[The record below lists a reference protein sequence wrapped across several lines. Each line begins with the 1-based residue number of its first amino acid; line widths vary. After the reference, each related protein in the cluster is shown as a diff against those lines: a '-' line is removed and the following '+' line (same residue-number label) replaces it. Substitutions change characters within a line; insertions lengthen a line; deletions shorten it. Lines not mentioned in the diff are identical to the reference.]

1 MTLSSINACNHYF
14 WYIKILVSIWWRDF
28 FRIVVR
34 FFGCRF
40 LGFEGYRFGISVSL
54 RWSTENHC
62 EAKSIAANRYWPRGH
77 SGPRQTAATFKS
89 VHFHFLFELLELI
102 DFFTFLRLGSKLSF
116 STNQIA
122 PNISRSSSKIFDFE
136 LNIKYLVLIS
146 ADWFLS
152 SRRLY
157 DISV

>member
-1 MTLSSINACNHYF
+1 MVYQ
-14 WYIKILVSIWWRDF
+14 D
-28 FRIVVR
+28 
-34 FFGCRF
+34 FGCNLMAWFLSYRSKIF
-40 LGFEGYRFGISVSL
+40 RLSILGFEGYCFGISVTL
-54 RWSTENHC
+54 RWSTENRFG
-62 EAKSIAANRYWPRGH
+62 AKSKAAANRSWPRGH

-102 DFFTFLRLGSKLSF
+102 DFFTFLRLGSKLSS
-116 STNQIA
+116 STRTKSLQIF
-122 PNISRSSSKIFDFE
+122 PRHSKIFVKFSI
-136 LNIKYLVLIS
+136 LNLIKYLVLIS

>member
-1 MTLSSINACNHYF
+1 MAWFLFYPSKIFRLSI
-14 WYIKILVSIWWRDF
+14 
-28 FRIVVR
+28 
-34 FFGCRF
+34 
-40 LGFEGYRFGISVSL
+40 LGFEGYRWWTSVTL
-54 RWSTENHC
+54 RWSTENQFG
-62 EAKSIAANRYWPRGH
+62 AKSIAANRSWPRGH

-102 DFFTFLRLGSKLSF
+102 IIDRHPIDGWVFSHFFVSSWNCHFLPTTHRFKYF
-116 STNQIA
+116 QVKN
-122 PNISRSSSKIFDFE
+122 FDFE